1 MINLFERF
9 NQPTET
15 LYHSMLEA
23 GLDHLT
29 VVLNDDGFLPEAV
42 TSPYRFFAENEI
54 KDSDHALYF
63 NEIEIPRFWNIEG
76 DNNQAVIKDMGE
88 VRGKIHYQPNY
99 KQRIVS
105 NVEWLDPQGFVRYRD
120 HYDQFGIRFAQTTY
134 DLRGVAILKEYF
146 TREGEPLIYVNYT
159 TSNYVLTWHGKDYF
173 FETEADFIVFYLEI
187 MGIDLDSFVIN
198 HLGTPLSVVYNLG
211 AEGHDYVVW
220 QERIDVNAALPGN
233 MRLVL
238 NEDDANRSFRDF
250 TLVVPERQEYEQIV
264 GKVEDAEREK
274 MELGG
279 YIYPFTRHNQFTS
292 NILTMTNSDQIE
304 NLEEIVKLSP
314 HLKFHIGALTEM
326 SSKLL
331 AMERYDNVKLYPS
344 LERETVKKLYNDC
357 DIYLDIN
364 SGNEILD
371 AVHRAFLADMLI
383 FAYQETA
390 HNLKY
395 VNDSTLGTVHKTA
408 DYRELMH
415 QLHQTVDNH
424 GKWRD
429 LLKHQK
435 QQANV
440 IDVQTFKQLF
450 Q

>member
-9 NQPTET
+9 NQWTET
-15 LYHSMLEA
+15 LYYSMIEA

-29 VVLNDDGFLPEAV
+29 IVLNDDGFLPEAV

-54 KDSDHALYF
+54 KDNDRALYF
-63 NEIEIPRFWNIEG
+63 NEIEVPRFWNIEG
-76 DNNQAVIKDMGE
+76 DNNQALIKDMGQIH
-88 VRGKIHYQPNY
+88 GKIHYQPNY
-99 KQRIVS
+99 KQRIVN
-105 NVEWLDPQGFVRYRD
+105 NVEWLDPQGFVRFRD

-159 TSNYVLTWHGKDYF
+159 TSNYVLTWHGKDYL
-173 FETEADFIVFYLEI
+173 FETEADFIIFYLEV

-211 AEGHDYVVW
+211 VEGHDYVVW
-220 QERIDVNAALPGN
+220 QEHVDVNDVLPGN
-233 MRLVL
+233 MQLIL
-238 NEDDANRSFRDF
+238 NERNANRSLRDF
-250 TLVVPERQEYEQIV
+250 TLVVPEHNEYDRIV
-264 GKVEDAEREK
+264 GKVDK
-274 MELGG
+274 TTSQKIELGG
-279 YIYPFTRHNQFTS
+279 YIYPFTRRNHFTH

-304 NLEEIVKLSP
+304 NLEELVKLSP
-314 HLKFHIGALTEM
+314 HLKFHIGSLTEM
-326 SSKLL
+326 SSKLM
-331 AMERYDNVKLYPS
+331 AIERYENVKLYPS
-344 LERETVKKLYNDC
+344 IEGETVKKLYNEC

-371 AVHRAFLADMLI
+371 AVRRAFLADMLI

-395 VNDSTLGTVHKTA
+395 VADGEDGNVFKTA

-415 QLHQTVDNH
+415 KLHQTVDNH
-424 GKWRD
+424 EKWRA
-429 LLKHQK
+429 LLQAQK
-435 QQANV
+435 QQANAV
-440 IDVQTFKQLF
+440 DAATFCQLF
-450 Q
+450 

>member
-15 LYHSMLEA
+15 LYFSMMEA

-54 KDSDHALYF
+54 KDNDHALYF
-63 NEIEIPRFWNIEG
+63 NEIEVPRFWNIEG
-76 DNNQAVIKDMGE
+76 DNNQAVIKDMGQ

-105 NVEWLDPQGFVRYRD
+105 SVEWLDPQGFVRYRD
-120 HYDQFGIRFAQTTY
+120 HYDQFGICFAQTTY
-134 DLRGVAILKEYF
+134 DLRGVAIFKEYF

-173 FETEADFIVFYLEI
+173 FETEVDFIVFYLEV

-198 HLGTPLSVVYNLG
+198 HLGTPLSVVYNLNT
-211 AEGHDYVVW
+211 EGHDYVVW
-220 QERIDVNAALPGN
+220 QEHIDVNTALPGN
-233 MRLVL
+233 MQLIL
-238 NEDDANRSFRDF
+238 NEKGINRSLRDF
-250 TLVVPERQEYEQIV
+250 TLIVPDRHEYDEIV
-264 GKVEDAEREK
+264 GKVDK
-274 MELGG
+274 DDKQKVELGG
-279 YIYPFTRHNQFTS
+279 YIYPFMRRNQFTPH
-292 NILTMTNSDQIE
+292 ILTMTNSDQIE
-304 NLEEIVKLSP
+304 NLEELVKLSP

-326 SSKLL
+326 SSKLM
-331 AMERYDNVKLYPS
+331 AMERYENVKLYPS
-344 LERETVKKLYNDC
+344 IERETVKKLYDEC

-371 AVHRAFLADMLI
+371 AVRRAFLADMLI
-383 FAYQETA
+383 FAYAETA

-395 VNDSTLGTVHKTA
+395 VLDGEDGDVFRTA

-415 QLHQTVDNH
+415 KLHQTVDNH
-424 GKWRD
+424 EKWRD
-429 LLKHQK
+429 LLKRQK
-435 QQANV
+435 QQANAV
-440 IDVQTFKQLF
+440 DVGAFRRLF
-450 Q
+450 E